1 MVAALTD
8 VRDISRIGY
17 GFMASRAL
25 FSALEADLFGHLAAG
40 PKPLD
45 TLARDTGLAATR
57 LRRLLTAC
65 VALGLLARD
74 GDRYANSPASA
85 AYLVRT
91 APAYFGDYFRFQVA
105 RQIYPT
111 LMHLDGALRG
121 ERVNF
126 YAQLSDPDEASAFTR
141 AQHSGSLGP
150 AHVVARLVDLSGA
163 RRLLDVAGGSG
174 AFSIAL
180 CRQAPDLACTIIDF
194 PGVAAA
200 GRALV
205 RDSGLGDRIAFVEGD
220 ARDVSWP
227 DANDVVL
234 LSYLLSAVA
243 EPSAHA
249 LLGKAHKALRPGGR
263 LLVHDFMV
271 DDDETG
277 PPLAALWL
285 LNAVTID
292 ADVAAITPAWLSAA
306 VRRAGFVDTEVT
318 PVVPGTTRLLTA
330 RR

>member
-1 MVAALTD
+1 MPAITD

-25 FSALEADLFGHLAAG
+25 FAALDADLFGHLAHG
-40 PKPLD
+40 PKTLD
-45 TLARDTGLAATR
+45 ALAADTGLKSGR
-57 LRRLLTAC
+57 LRPLLTAC
-65 VALGLLARD
+65 AALGLLVRD
-74 GDRYANSPASA
+74 GDGYANAPASA
-85 AYLVRT
+85 TYLVRT
-91 APAYFGDYFRFQVA
+91 SPAYFGDYFRFQVS

-111 LMHLDGALRG
+111 LLHLDAALRG
-121 ERVNF
+121 ERVDF
-126 YAQLSDPDEASAFTR
+126 YSQLRDPQEASAFTR

-150 AHVVARLVDLSGA
+150 AHVVAKLVDLTGA

-174 AFSIAL
+174 AFSMML
-180 CRQAPDLACTIIDF
+180 CQRAPELRCTIIDF
-194 PGVAAA
+194 PSVAAV

-205 RDSGLGDRIAFVEGD
+205 RDSGLADRIAFMEGD
-220 ARDVSWP
+220 AREVGWP
-227 DANDVVL
+227 ADNDVVL
-234 LSYLLSAVA
+234 MSYLLSAVA
-243 EPSAHA
+243 ESSAHE
-249 LLGKAHKALRPGGR
+249 LLAKAYKALRPGGL

-292 ADVAAITPAWLSAA
+292 ADVATLTPAWLSAA
-306 VRRAGFVDTEVT
+306 ASRAGFSQCEIT
-318 PVVPGTTRLLTA
+318 PVVSGTTRMLTA